1 MSVPSDPKVFERLR
15 DLGVQRVAQW
25 LPSGPRPRV
34 EAALEKWETAIAEY
48 NPE

>member
-1 MSVPSDPKVFERLR
+1 MMVDATNMSAPGTR
-15 DLGVQRVAQW
+15 GVQRVEQW

-34 EAALEKWETAIAEY
+34 EAALEKWEAAIAEY